1 MVPQYKP
8 YKKLRMPKILKI
20 GIVALASALLV
31 VFGVVFGG
39 AWYISDI
46 LETDALVIDRSEDAL
61 DLRVV
66 GVSDGRVTLAAT
78 SETDLDGNWVRD
90 GIWGLAWESGYAQV
104 GEVISATTEEVVREF
119 IPSDDIPESGTLAKI
134 EGFGYPS
141 NPLTAHGMA
150 FEEIQYT
157 SPIGELDAWL
167 VDGTRSTWAIFVHGK
182 SSNRREALRMLPAVA
197 AEGLPLLLITYRN
210 DEGVPSSE
218 DGYYNYGT
226 SEWEDLEGATEY
238 ALSHG
243 AEDLVLV
250 GYSMGGA
257 IVISFLYESSIADR
271 VSGVILDAPMIDF
284 GETVALG
291 ASEKGIPGSLVGLAK
306 WLGGI
311 RFGMDWD
318 AMNYQTR
325 IDELDAPIL
334 LFHGDADRKVPVS
347 SSDAL
352 AEARSDIVTY
362 VRVAD
367 SEHVRA
373 WNSDPEAYEGAV
385 RGFLVGLDGG

>member
-1 MVPQYKP
+1 
-8 YKKLRMPKILKI
+8 MPKILKI

-31 VFGVVFGG
+31 VFGAVFGG

-46 LETDALVIDRSEDAL
+46 LETDALVIDRSEDGF

-66 GVSDGRVTLAAT
+66 GVSDGHVTLAAT
-78 SETDLDGNWVRD
+78 SETDLDGDWVLD
-90 GIWGLAWESGYAQV
+90 GVWGLAWESGYAQV
-104 GEVISATTEEVVREF
+104 GAVVSTTTEEVVREF
-119 IPSDDIPESGTLAKI
+119 FVLRDGTPESGTPAKI
-134 EGFGYPS
+134 EGFAYPS
-141 NPLTAHGMA
+141 NPLTAHGLV
-150 FEEIQYT
+150 FEEVQYT
-157 SPIGELDAWL
+157 SPVGELDAWL

-182 SSNRREALRMLPAVA
+182 GSNRREALRMLPAVV
-197 AEGLPLLLITYRN
+197 AEGFPSLVITYRN
-210 DEGVPSSE
+210 DEGMPSSE

-226 SEWEDLEGATEY
+226 TEWEDLEGAAEY

-243 AEDLVLV
+243 AEGLILV
-250 GYSMGGA
+250 GYSMGGGIA
-257 IVISFLYESSIADR
+257 TSFQYESSIADR
-271 VSGVILDAPMIDF
+271 VRGVIMDAPMIDF
-284 GETVALG
+284 GETVELG
-291 ASEKGIPGSLVGLAK
+291 AREKNIPGSIVGLAK

-325 IDELDAPIL
+325 TDELEAPIL

-347 SSDAL
+347 TSDAL
-352 AEARSDIVTY
+352 AEARPDIVTY

-367 SEHVRA
+367 TEHVRA
-373 WNSDPEAYEGAV
+373 WNSDREAYESAV

>member
-1 MVPQYKP
+1 
-8 YKKLRMPKILKI
+8 MPKILKI
-20 GIVALASALLV
+20 GIVTLASALLV
-31 VFGVVFGG
+31 MFGAVFGG

-46 LETDALVIDRSEDAL
+46 LETDALLIDRSEGAF
-61 DLRVV
+61 DLRLAA
-66 GVSDGRVTLAAT
+66 VSDGRVTLAAT
-78 SETDLDGNWVRD
+78 SETNLDGDWVRD
-90 GIWGLAWESGYAQV
+90 GIWGLAWDSGYAQV
-104 GEVISATTEEVVREF
+104 GVVISTTTEEVVREF
-119 IPSDDIPESGTLAKI
+119 ILLDGTPESGTPAKV
-134 EGFGYPS
+134 EGFAYPS
-141 NPLTAHGMA
+141 NPLTAHGLA
-150 FEEIQYT
+150 FEEVQYT

-167 VDGTRSTWAIFVHGK
+167 VDGARPTWAIFVHGK
-182 SSNRREALRMLPAVA
+182 GSNRREALRMLPAVA
-197 AEGLPLLLITYRN
+197 AEGLSSLVITYRN
-210 DEGVPSSE
+210 DEGMPSSE

-226 SEWEDLEGATEY
+226 SEWEDLDSAAEY

-257 IVISFLYESSIADR
+257 IVISFLYESPIADR

-291 ASEKGIPGSLVGLAK
+291 AREKDIPGSIVGLAK
-306 WLGGI
+306 WLGGV

-325 IDELDAPIL
+325 IDELEAPIL

-352 AEARSDIVTY
+352 AEARPDIVTY

-367 SEHVRA
+367 TEHVRA
-373 WNSDPEAYEGAV
+373 WNMDREGYESAV
-385 RGFLVGLDGG
+385 REFLVGLDGG

>member
-1 MVPQYKP
+1 
-8 YKKLRMPKILKI
+8 
-20 GIVALASALLV
+20 
-31 VFGVVFGG
+31 
-39 AWYISDI
+39 
-46 LETDALVIDRSEDAL
+46 
-61 DLRVV
+61 
-66 GVSDGRVTLAAT
+66 
-78 SETDLDGNWVRD
+78 
-90 GIWGLAWESGYAQV
+90 
-104 GEVISATTEEVVREF
+104 
-119 IPSDDIPESGTLAKI
+119 
-134 EGFGYPS
+134 
-141 NPLTAHGMA
+141 
-150 FEEIQYT
+150 
-157 SPIGELDAWL
+157 
-167 VDGTRSTWAIFVHGK
+167 
-182 SSNRREALRMLPAVA
+182 MLPAVA

-226 SEWEDLEGATEY
+226 SEWEDLEGAAEY

-311 RFGMDWD
+311 RLGMDWD

-325 IDELDAPIL
+325 NDELEAPIL
-334 LFHGDADRKVPVS
+334 LFHGDADTRVPVS

-352 AEARSDIVTY
+352 AEARPDIVTY